1 MLALAPSDGP
11 LYRGRLLRALAAFA
25 VPAGL
30 AIAAASLASFFL
42 VDTVFGGS
50 LEAGRTAATTT
61 LVVLGLCFILLLER
75 GPGREHIAIQSY
87 MLALVA
93 ALGALYALILA
104 VQPVRD
110 FFDLTRMGGGQLFL
124 ALLSAAAGLVLAS
137 VVWRIPVIEQLEDKP
152 AATRRG
158 ADRARHRASHRAAR
172 PPHPA
177 LGTLLMP
184 SSGPVGLRLTAHPR
198 TPPAAP
204 RSSPPSGRRAAPRRC
219 CASSSMPAST
229 SSGSTSPTGPPRS
242 RPRTSAGSARSAR
255 RSAARSG
262 SSGTFPG
269 PKLRLG
275 DLEGDVAVLH
285 SGSNVVLRGR
295 DQRDA
300 AETPSS
306 SRSSGTASPR
316 RCTRATPSSSPTAGS
331 GSRSSPIEG
340 GHVTCEIEAGGA
352 VSSHQGV
359 NLPGADADLPETG
372 ASDQP
377 WIDFACDNGIDLLA
391 VSFVR
396 RPSDL
401 EKVEAR
407 LRERGADIPLI
418 AKIEK
423 PQAAE
428 RAEEIIEA
436 AGSGIMVARGDLGVE
451 LPIEEVPGAQKR
463 LIALAGRAS
472 KPAITATQMLATMVR
487 ASRPTRAEVTDVAN
501 AIYDGTDA
509 VMLSEETAI
518 GDYPVEA
525 VRVMDRIARVTE
537 PRLHYGELVFTRVE
551 EHEHDIAE
559 TVAQVAV
566 AACYRLGLKA
576 IVCPTSSGRTARL
589 ISAHRP
595 RVPVLAVS
603 PAAGDRPP
611 DEPALRH
618 QLGAGRGLDLDPQ
631 AARRLRDA
639 RPRSGDRRVRRPG
652 RDHRRATGA
661 GHRHQP
667 L

>member
-1 MLALAPSDGP
+1 
-11 LYRGRLLRALAAFA
+11 
-25 VPAGL
+25 
-30 AIAAASLASFFL
+30 
-42 VDTVFGGS
+42 
-50 LEAGRTAATTT
+50 
-61 LVVLGLCFILLLER
+61 
-75 GPGREHIAIQSY
+75 
-87 MLALVA
+87 
-93 ALGALYALILA
+93 
-104 VQPVRD
+104 
-110 FFDLTRMGGGQLFL
+110 
-124 ALLSAAAGLVLAS
+124 
-137 VVWRIPVIEQLEDKP
+137 
-152 AATRRG
+152 
-158 ADRARHRASHRAAR
+158 
-172 PPHPA
+172 
-177 LGTLLMP
+177 MP
-184 SSGPVGLRLTAHPR
+184 SSRINR
-198 TPPAAP
+198 IAP
-204 RSSPPSGRRAAPRRC
+204 DGAPSNNPRRTKIVATVGP
-219 CASSSMPAST
+219 ASSSPEVL
-229 SSGSTSPTGPPRS
+229 RELFQ
-242 RPRTSAGSARSAR
+242 AGVDVFRLNFAHGTREEQAENVR
-255 RSAARSG
+255 RIRAVSEEVGREVG
-262 SSGTFPG
+262 ILGDLPG

-275 DLEGDVAVLH
+275 ELEGDIAVLH
-285 SGSNVVLRGR
+285 SGSNVILRGETNG
-295 DQRDA
+295 A
-300 AETPSS
+300 A
-306 SRSSGTASPR
+306 GTADLLTVQWDGFGKAVGPGDPVFLADGRVRLKVVSVED
-316 RCTRATPSSSPTAGS
+316 GN
-331 GSRSSPIEG
+331 
-340 GHVTCEIEAGGA
+340 VTCEIEAGGA

-372 ASDQP
+372 SSDQP

-407 LRERGADIPLI
+407 LREREADIPLI

-518 GDYPVEA
+518 GDHPVEA

-537 PRLHYGELVFTRVE
+537 PHLRYGELVFTRVE

-595 RVPVLAVS
+595 RVPVLAISQRLETVRRMNLLFGIS
-603 PAAGDRPP
+603 STQAEDWTSIRKLLDDCATLARDQGIAA
-611 DEPALRH
+611 
-618 QLGAGRGLDLDPQ
+618 
-631 AARRLRDA
+631 
-639 RPRSGDRRVRRPG
+639 SGDLVAITAGLPAQGVGTNLFEIHRVP
-652 RDHRRATGA
+652 
-661 GHRHQP
+661 
-667 L
+667 

>member
-1 MLALAPSDGP
+1 MASSGGTNPVARGGPSHLSRRTKIVATVGP
-11 LYRGRLLRALAAFA
+11 SSREPEVLRELFAAGVDVFRLNFA
-25 VPAGL
+25 HGTAEEQAEVVRR
-30 AIAAASLASFFL
+30 IR
-42 VDTVFGGS
+42 DTSEEV
-50 LEAGRTAATTT
+50 
-61 LVVLGLCFILLLER
+61 
-75 GPGREHIAIQSY
+75 GREVGI
-87 MLALVA
+87 
-93 ALGALYALILA
+93 LG
-104 VQPVRD
+104 
-110 FFDLTRMGGGQLFL
+110 DL
-124 ALLSAAAGLVLAS
+124 
-137 VVWRIPVIEQLEDKP
+137 
-152 AATRRG
+152 
-158 ADRARHRASHRAAR
+158 
-172 PPHPA
+172 
-177 LGTLLMP
+177 
-184 SSGPVGLRLTAHPR
+184 
-198 TPPAAP
+198 
-204 RSSPPSGRRAAPRRC
+204 
-219 CASSSMPAST
+219 
-229 SSGSTSPTGPPRS
+229 
-242 RPRTSAGSARSAR
+242 
-255 RSAARSG
+255 
-262 SSGTFPG
+262 PG

-275 DLEGDVAVLH
+275 ELEDDVAVLH
-285 SGSNVVLRGR
+285 SGSKVVMRG
-295 DQRDA
+295 
-300 AETPSS
+300 ETDGSA
-306 SRSSGTASPR
+306 GTAELLKVEWDGFAKAVKEGDPVFLADGRVRLRVLSV
-316 RCTRATPSSSPTAGS
+316 S
-331 GSRSSPIEG
+331 GDD
-340 GHVTCEIEAGGA
+340 VNCEVEAGGA

-359 NLPGADADLPETG
+359 NLPGADTDLPETG

-377 WIDFACDNGIDLLA
+377 WIDFAVDNGIDLLA

-401 EKVEAR
+401 EKVKAR
-407 LRERGADIPLI
+407 LNERDADIPLI

-436 AGSGIMVARGDLGVE
+436 ADSGIMVARGDLGVE

-472 KPAITATQMLATMVR
+472 KPSITATQMLATMVR

-537 PRLHYGELVFTRVE
+537 PHLRYGEMVFTRVE

-603 PAAGDRPP
+603 QR
-611 DEPALRH
+611 
-618 QLGAGRGLDLDPQ
+618 LDT
-631 AARRLRDA
+631 
-639 RPRSGDRRVRRPG
+639 VRRMNLLFGISSTQAENWTSIRKLLDDCATIARERGIAESGELVAITAGLPAQG
-652 RDHRRATGA
+652 VGTNLFEIHRV
-661 GHRHQP
+661 P
-667 L
+667 